1 MHLDKFNRTLI
12 RIKPEKNINC
22 LPIYI
27 KDLSLIL
34 DERKILSS
42 LNLSINSDDVTVIMG
57 PNGAGKSIFL
67 KILNGILTP
76 TSGCIT
82 WNNKKQ
88 FSDTLNTQAFVFQK
102 PILLRRSVIANLD
115 YMDSVLGNKKRI
127 SKDRLLKIVQL
138 QKQKNQPARMLSLGE
153 QQRLSLIRSLM
164 LRPNLLLLDEPT
176 ANLDPASTKIIEDII
191 LNLKMMGIKI
201 IFVTH
206 NILQAKRIADDI
218 IFLNEGKMVEHL
230 NKQEFFSNSK
240 SIEVQNME
248 SRLTGG
254 DLHLNQKVDNETEN
268 DLMSLLADDRQ
279 NPEESYEDFND
290 KQIKKDF
297 INKAIDTLSEREKTI
312 IRLRKFREK
321 SITLD
326 ELGQKLKISKE
337 RVRQIETKALEKLKT
352 TIVEISQ
359 QNKEF
364 FI

>member
-115 YMDSVLGNKKRI
+115 YMDSVLGYKKKI
-127 SKDRLLKIVQL
+127 SKDRLLEIVQL
-138 QKQKNQPARMLSLGE
+138 KKQKNQPARMLSLGE

-240 SIEVQNME
+240 SIEVQNY
-248 SRLTGG
+248 
-254 DLHLNQKVDNETEN
+254 LNGI
-268 DLMSLLADDRQ
+268 L
-279 NPEESYEDFND
+279 
-290 KQIKKDF
+290 
-297 INKAIDTLSEREKTI
+297 
-312 IRLRKFREK
+312 
-321 SITLD
+321 
-326 ELGQKLKISKE
+326 
-337 RVRQIETKALEKLKT
+337 
-352 TIVEISQ
+352 
-359 QNKEF
+359 
-364 FI
+364 

>member
-42 LNLSINSDDVTVIMG
+42 LNLSINSDNVTVIMG

-76 TSGCIT
+76 TTGCIT

-115 YMDSVLGNKKRI
+115 YMDSVLGNKKKI
-127 SKDRLLKIVQL
+127 SKDRLLEIVQL
-138 QKQKNQPARMLSLGE
+138 KKQKNQPARMLSLGE

-206 NILQAKRIADDI
+206 NILQAKRIADEI

-240 SIEVQNME
+240 SIEVQNY
-248 SRLTGG
+248 
-254 DLHLNQKVDNETEN
+254 LNG
-268 DLMSLLADDRQ
+268 
-279 NPEESYEDFND
+279 
-290 KQIKKDF
+290 
-297 INKAIDTLSEREKTI
+297 I
-312 IRLRKFREK
+312 I
-321 SITLD
+321 
-326 ELGQKLKISKE
+326 
-337 RVRQIETKALEKLKT
+337 
-352 TIVEISQ
+352 
-359 QNKEF
+359 
-364 FI
+364 

>member
-115 YMDSVLGNKKRI
+115 YMDSVLGYKKKI
-127 SKDRLLKIVQL
+127 SKDRLLEIVQL
-138 QKQKNQPARMLSLGE
+138 KKQKNQPARMLSLGE

-176 ANLDPASTKIIEDII
+176 ANLDPASTKIIEDIV
-191 LNLKMMGIKI
+191 LNLKKMGIKI

-240 SIEVQNME
+240 SIEVQNY
-248 SRLTGG
+248 
-254 DLHLNQKVDNETEN
+254 LNGI
-268 DLMSLLADDRQ
+268 L
-279 NPEESYEDFND
+279 
-290 KQIKKDF
+290 
-297 INKAIDTLSEREKTI
+297 
-312 IRLRKFREK
+312 
-321 SITLD
+321 
-326 ELGQKLKISKE
+326 
-337 RVRQIETKALEKLKT
+337 
-352 TIVEISQ
+352 
-359 QNKEF
+359 
-364 FI
+364 

>member
-34 DERKILSS
+34 DEKKILTS

-76 TSGCIT
+76 TSGSIT

-115 YMDSVLGNKKRI
+115 YMDSVLGYKKKI
-127 SKDRLLKIVQL
+127 SKDRLLEIVQL
-138 QKQKNQPARMLSLGE
+138 KKQKNQPARMLSLGE
-153 QQRLSLIRSLM
+153 QQRLSLVRSLM
-164 LRPNLLLLDEPT
+164 LRPNILLLDEPT

-206 NILQAKRIADDI
+206 NILQAKRIADEI

-240 SIEVQNME
+240 SIEVQNY
-248 SRLTGG
+248 
-254 DLHLNQKVDNETEN
+254 LNGI
-268 DLMSLLADDRQ
+268 L
-279 NPEESYEDFND
+279 
-290 KQIKKDF
+290 
-297 INKAIDTLSEREKTI
+297 
-312 IRLRKFREK
+312 
-321 SITLD
+321 
-326 ELGQKLKISKE
+326 
-337 RVRQIETKALEKLKT
+337 
-352 TIVEISQ
+352 
-359 QNKEF
+359 
-364 FI
+364 

>member
-115 YMDSVLGNKKRI
+115 YMDSVLGYKKKI
-127 SKDRLLKIVQL
+127 SKDRLLDIVQL
-138 QKQKNQPARMLSLGE
+138 KKQKNQPARMLSLGE
-153 QQRLSLIRSLM
+153 QQRLSLVRSLM
-164 LRPNLLLLDEPT
+164 VRPNIMLLDEPT

-206 NILQAKRIADDI
+206 NILQAKRIADEI

-240 SIEVQNME
+240 SIEVQNY
-248 SRLTGG
+248 
-254 DLHLNQKVDNETEN
+254 LNGI
-268 DLMSLLADDRQ
+268 L
-279 NPEESYEDFND
+279 
-290 KQIKKDF
+290 
-297 INKAIDTLSEREKTI
+297 
-312 IRLRKFREK
+312 
-321 SITLD
+321 
-326 ELGQKLKISKE
+326 
-337 RVRQIETKALEKLKT
+337 
-352 TIVEISQ
+352 
-359 QNKEF
+359 
-364 FI
+364 

>member
-76 TSGCIT
+76 TSGSIK

-115 YMDSVLGNKKRI
+115 YMDSVLGNKKKI
-127 SKDRLLKIVQL
+127 SKDRLLEIVQL
-138 QKQKNQPARMLSLGE
+138 KKQKNQPARMLSLGE

-240 SIEVQNME
+240 SIEVQNY
-248 SRLTGG
+248 
-254 DLHLNQKVDNETEN
+254 LNGI
-268 DLMSLLADDRQ
+268 L
-279 NPEESYEDFND
+279 
-290 KQIKKDF
+290 
-297 INKAIDTLSEREKTI
+297 
-312 IRLRKFREK
+312 
-321 SITLD
+321 
-326 ELGQKLKISKE
+326 
-337 RVRQIETKALEKLKT
+337 
-352 TIVEISQ
+352 
-359 QNKEF
+359 
-364 FI
+364 

>member
-76 TSGCIT
+76 TSGCIS

-115 YMDSVLGNKKRI
+115 YMDSVLGCKKKI
-127 SKDRLLKIVQL
+127 SKDRLLEIVQL
-138 QKQKNQPARMLSLGE
+138 KKQKNQPARMLSLGE
-153 QQRLSLIRSLM
+153 QQRLSLVRSLM

-206 NILQAKRIADDI
+206 NILQAKRIADEI

-240 SIEVQNME
+240 SIEVQNY
-248 SRLTGG
+248 
-254 DLHLNQKVDNETEN
+254 LNGI
-268 DLMSLLADDRQ
+268 L
-279 NPEESYEDFND
+279 
-290 KQIKKDF
+290 
-297 INKAIDTLSEREKTI
+297 
-312 IRLRKFREK
+312 
-321 SITLD
+321 
-326 ELGQKLKISKE
+326 
-337 RVRQIETKALEKLKT
+337 
-352 TIVEISQ
+352 
-359 QNKEF
+359 
-364 FI
+364 

>member
-76 TSGCIT
+76 TSGCIS

-115 YMDSVLGNKKRI
+115 YMDSVLGYKKKI

-206 NILQAKRIADDI
+206 NILQAKRIADEI

-240 SIEVQNME
+240 SIEVQNY
-248 SRLTGG
+248 
-254 DLHLNQKVDNETEN
+254 LNGI
-268 DLMSLLADDRQ
+268 L
-279 NPEESYEDFND
+279 
-290 KQIKKDF
+290 
-297 INKAIDTLSEREKTI
+297 
-312 IRLRKFREK
+312 
-321 SITLD
+321 
-326 ELGQKLKISKE
+326 
-337 RVRQIETKALEKLKT
+337 
-352 TIVEISQ
+352 
-359 QNKEF
+359 
-364 FI
+364 

>member
-42 LNLSINSDDVTVIMG
+42 LNLSINSDNVTVIMG

-115 YMDSVLGNKKRI
+115 YMDSVLGNKKKI
-127 SKDRLLKIVQL
+127 SKDRLLEIVQL
-138 QKQKNQPARMLSLGE
+138 KKQKNQPARMLSLGE

-206 NILQAKRIADDI
+206 NILQAKRIADEI

-240 SIEVQNME
+240 SIEVQNY
-248 SRLTGG
+248 
-254 DLHLNQKVDNETEN
+254 LNGI
-268 DLMSLLADDRQ
+268 L
-279 NPEESYEDFND
+279 
-290 KQIKKDF
+290 
-297 INKAIDTLSEREKTI
+297 
-312 IRLRKFREK
+312 
-321 SITLD
+321 
-326 ELGQKLKISKE
+326 
-337 RVRQIETKALEKLKT
+337 
-352 TIVEISQ
+352 
-359 QNKEF
+359 
-364 FI
+364 

>member
-27 KDLSLIL
+27 KDLCLTL

-42 LNLSINSDDVTVIMG
+42 LNLSINSDGVTVIMG

-206 NILQAKRIADDI
+206 NILQAKRIADEI

-240 SIEVQNME
+240 SIEVQNY
-248 SRLTGG
+248 
-254 DLHLNQKVDNETEN
+254 LNGI
-268 DLMSLLADDRQ
+268 L
-279 NPEESYEDFND
+279 
-290 KQIKKDF
+290 
-297 INKAIDTLSEREKTI
+297 
-312 IRLRKFREK
+312 
-321 SITLD
+321 
-326 ELGQKLKISKE
+326 
-337 RVRQIETKALEKLKT
+337 
-352 TIVEISQ
+352 
-359 QNKEF
+359 
-364 FI
+364 

>member
-76 TSGCIT
+76 TSGCIK

-115 YMDSVLGNKKRI
+115 YMASVLGYKKKI
-127 SKDRLLKIVQL
+127 SKDRLLEIVQL

-206 NILQAKRIADDI
+206 NILQAKRIADEI

-240 SIEVQNME
+240 SIEVQNY
-248 SRLTGG
+248 
-254 DLHLNQKVDNETEN
+254 LNGI
-268 DLMSLLADDRQ
+268 L
-279 NPEESYEDFND
+279 
-290 KQIKKDF
+290 
-297 INKAIDTLSEREKTI
+297 
-312 IRLRKFREK
+312 
-321 SITLD
+321 
-326 ELGQKLKISKE
+326 
-337 RVRQIETKALEKLKT
+337 
-352 TIVEISQ
+352 
-359 QNKEF
+359 
-364 FI
+364 

>member
-22 LPIYI
+22 LPICI

-115 YMDSVLGNKKRI
+115 YMDSVLGYKKKI
-127 SKDRLLKIVQL
+127 SKDRLLEIVQL
-138 QKQKNQPARMLSLGE
+138 KKQKNQPARMLSLGE
-153 QQRLSLIRSLM
+153 QQRLSLVRSLM

-218 IFLNEGKMVEHL
+218 IFLNKGKMVEHL
-230 NKQEFFSNSK
+230 GKKEFFSNSK
-240 SIEVQNME
+240 SIEVQNY
-248 SRLTGG
+248 
-254 DLHLNQKVDNETEN
+254 LNGI
-268 DLMSLLADDRQ
+268 L
-279 NPEESYEDFND
+279 
-290 KQIKKDF
+290 
-297 INKAIDTLSEREKTI
+297 
-312 IRLRKFREK
+312 
-321 SITLD
+321 
-326 ELGQKLKISKE
+326 
-337 RVRQIETKALEKLKT
+337 
-352 TIVEISQ
+352 
-359 QNKEF
+359 
-364 FI
+364 

>member
-42 LNLSINSDDVTVIMG
+42 LNLSINSDDVTVVMG

-115 YMDSVLGNKKRI
+115 YMDSVLGYKKKI
-127 SKDRLLKIVQL
+127 SKDRLLEIVQL

-240 SIEVQNME
+240 SIEVQNY
-248 SRLTGG
+248 
-254 DLHLNQKVDNETEN
+254 LNGI
-268 DLMSLLADDRQ
+268 L
-279 NPEESYEDFND
+279 
-290 KQIKKDF
+290 
-297 INKAIDTLSEREKTI
+297 
-312 IRLRKFREK
+312 
-321 SITLD
+321 
-326 ELGQKLKISKE
+326 
-337 RVRQIETKALEKLKT
+337 
-352 TIVEISQ
+352 
-359 QNKEF
+359 
-364 FI
+364 

>member
-76 TSGCIT
+76 SSGCVT

-115 YMDSVLGNKKRI
+115 YMDSVLGYKKKI
-127 SKDRLLKIVQL
+127 SKDRLLEIVQL
-138 QKQKNQPARMLSLGE
+138 KKQKNQPARMLSLGE
-153 QQRLSLIRSLM
+153 QQRLSLVRSLM

-240 SIEVQNME
+240 SIEVQNY
-248 SRLTGG
+248 
-254 DLHLNQKVDNETEN
+254 LNGI
-268 DLMSLLADDRQ
+268 L
-279 NPEESYEDFND
+279 
-290 KQIKKDF
+290 
-297 INKAIDTLSEREKTI
+297 
-312 IRLRKFREK
+312 
-321 SITLD
+321 
-326 ELGQKLKISKE
+326 
-337 RVRQIETKALEKLKT
+337 
-352 TIVEISQ
+352 
-359 QNKEF
+359 
-364 FI
+364 

>member
-115 YMDSVLGNKKRI
+115 YMDSVLGYKKKI

-153 QQRLSLIRSLM
+153 QQRLSLVRSLM

-206 NILQAKRIADDI
+206 NILQAKRIADEI

-240 SIEVQNME
+240 SIEVQNY
-248 SRLTGG
+248 
-254 DLHLNQKVDNETEN
+254 LNGI
-268 DLMSLLADDRQ
+268 L
-279 NPEESYEDFND
+279 
-290 KQIKKDF
+290 
-297 INKAIDTLSEREKTI
+297 
-312 IRLRKFREK
+312 
-321 SITLD
+321 
-326 ELGQKLKISKE
+326 
-337 RVRQIETKALEKLKT
+337 
-352 TIVEISQ
+352 
-359 QNKEF
+359 
-364 FI
+364 

>member
-115 YMDSVLGNKKRI
+115 YMDSVLGYKKKI
-127 SKDRLLKIVQL
+127 SKDRLLEIVQL

-153 QQRLSLIRSLM
+153 QQRLSLVRSLM
-164 LRPNLLLLDEPT
+164 VRPNLLLLDEPT
-176 ANLDPASTKIIEDII
+176 ANLDPASTKIIEDIV
-191 LNLKMMGIKI
+191 LNLKKMGIKI

-240 SIEVQNME
+240 SIEVQNY
-248 SRLTGG
+248 
-254 DLHLNQKVDNETEN
+254 LNGI
-268 DLMSLLADDRQ
+268 L
-279 NPEESYEDFND
+279 
-290 KQIKKDF
+290 
-297 INKAIDTLSEREKTI
+297 
-312 IRLRKFREK
+312 
-321 SITLD
+321 
-326 ELGQKLKISKE
+326 
-337 RVRQIETKALEKLKT
+337 
-352 TIVEISQ
+352 
-359 QNKEF
+359 
-364 FI
+364 

>member
-76 TSGCIT
+76 TSGCII

-115 YMDSVLGNKKRI
+115 YMDSVLEYKKKI
-127 SKDRLLKIVQL
+127 SKDKLLEIVQL
-138 QKQKNQPARMLSLGE
+138 KKQKNQPARMLSLGE

-206 NILQAKRIADDI
+206 NILQAKRIADEI

-240 SIEVQNME
+240 SIEVQNY
-248 SRLTGG
+248 
-254 DLHLNQKVDNETEN
+254 LNGI
-268 DLMSLLADDRQ
+268 L
-279 NPEESYEDFND
+279 
-290 KQIKKDF
+290 
-297 INKAIDTLSEREKTI
+297 
-312 IRLRKFREK
+312 
-321 SITLD
+321 
-326 ELGQKLKISKE
+326 
-337 RVRQIETKALEKLKT
+337 
-352 TIVEISQ
+352 
-359 QNKEF
+359 
-364 FI
+364 

>member
-115 YMDSVLGNKKRI
+115 YMDSVLGYKKKI

-218 IFLNEGKMVEHL
+218 IFLNKGKMVEQL
-230 NKQEFFSNSK
+230 GKKEFFSNTK
-240 SIEVQNME
+240 SIEVQNY
-248 SRLTGG
+248 
-254 DLHLNQKVDNETEN
+254 LNGI
-268 DLMSLLADDRQ
+268 L
-279 NPEESYEDFND
+279 
-290 KQIKKDF
+290 
-297 INKAIDTLSEREKTI
+297 
-312 IRLRKFREK
+312 
-321 SITLD
+321 
-326 ELGQKLKISKE
+326 
-337 RVRQIETKALEKLKT
+337 
-352 TIVEISQ
+352 
-359 QNKEF
+359 
-364 FI
+364 

>member
-42 LNLSINSDDVTVIMG
+42 LNLSINSDNVTVIMG

-115 YMDSVLGNKKRI
+115 YMDSVLEYKKKI
-127 SKDRLLKIVQL
+127 SKDKLLEIVQL
-138 QKQKNQPARMLSLGE
+138 KKQKNQPARMLSLGE

-206 NILQAKRIADDI
+206 NILQAKRIADEI

-240 SIEVQNME
+240 SIEVQNY
-248 SRLTGG
+248 
-254 DLHLNQKVDNETEN
+254 LNGI
-268 DLMSLLADDRQ
+268 L
-279 NPEESYEDFND
+279 
-290 KQIKKDF
+290 
-297 INKAIDTLSEREKTI
+297 
-312 IRLRKFREK
+312 
-321 SITLD
+321 
-326 ELGQKLKISKE
+326 
-337 RVRQIETKALEKLKT
+337 
-352 TIVEISQ
+352 
-359 QNKEF
+359 
-364 FI
+364 

>member
-1 MHLDKFNRTLI
+1 
-12 RIKPEKNINC
+12 
-22 LPIYI
+22 
-27 KDLSLIL
+27 
-34 DERKILSS
+34 
-42 LNLSINSDDVTVIMG
+42 MG

-115 YMDSVLGNKKRI
+115 YMDSVLGYKKKI
-127 SKDRLLKIVQL
+127 SKDRLLEIVQL
-138 QKQKNQPARMLSLGE
+138 KKQKNQPARMLSLGE

-206 NILQAKRIADDI
+206 NILQAKRIADEI

-240 SIEVQNME
+240 SIEVQNY
-248 SRLTGG
+248 
-254 DLHLNQKVDNETEN
+254 LNGI
-268 DLMSLLADDRQ
+268 L
-279 NPEESYEDFND
+279 
-290 KQIKKDF
+290 
-297 INKAIDTLSEREKTI
+297 
-312 IRLRKFREK
+312 
-321 SITLD
+321 
-326 ELGQKLKISKE
+326 
-337 RVRQIETKALEKLKT
+337 
-352 TIVEISQ
+352 
-359 QNKEF
+359 
-364 FI
+364 

>member
-22 LPIYI
+22 LPICI

-42 LNLSINSDDVTVIMG
+42 LNFSINSDDITVIMG

-115 YMDSVLGNKKRI
+115 YMDSVLGYKKKI
-127 SKDRLLKIVQL
+127 SKDRLLEIVQL
-138 QKQKNQPARMLSLGE
+138 KKQKNQPARMLSLGE
-153 QQRLSLIRSLM
+153 QQRLSLVRSLM

-191 LNLKMMGIKI
+191 LNLKLMGIKI

-218 IFLNEGKMVEHL
+218 IFLNEGKMVAHL
-230 NKQEFFSNSK
+230 GKQEFFSNSK
-240 SIEVQNME
+240 SIEVQNY
-248 SRLTGG
+248 
-254 DLHLNQKVDNETEN
+254 LNGI
-268 DLMSLLADDRQ
+268 L
-279 NPEESYEDFND
+279 
-290 KQIKKDF
+290 
-297 INKAIDTLSEREKTI
+297 
-312 IRLRKFREK
+312 
-321 SITLD
+321 
-326 ELGQKLKISKE
+326 
-337 RVRQIETKALEKLKT
+337 
-352 TIVEISQ
+352 
-359 QNKEF
+359 
-364 FI
+364 

>member
-115 YMDSVLGNKKRI
+115 YMDSVLGYKKKI
-127 SKDRLLKIVQL
+127 SKDRLLEIVQL

-153 QQRLSLIRSLM
+153 QQRLSLVRSLM
-164 LRPNLLLLDEPT
+164 VRPNLLLLDEPT
-176 ANLDPASTKIIEDII
+176 ANLDPGSTKIIEDIV

-240 SIEVQNME
+240 SIEVQNY
-248 SRLTGG
+248 
-254 DLHLNQKVDNETEN
+254 LNGI
-268 DLMSLLADDRQ
+268 L
-279 NPEESYEDFND
+279 
-290 KQIKKDF
+290 
-297 INKAIDTLSEREKTI
+297 
-312 IRLRKFREK
+312 
-321 SITLD
+321 
-326 ELGQKLKISKE
+326 
-337 RVRQIETKALEKLKT
+337 
-352 TIVEISQ
+352 
-359 QNKEF
+359 
-364 FI
+364 

>member
-240 SIEVQNME
+240 SIEVQNY
-248 SRLTGG
+248 
-254 DLHLNQKVDNETEN
+254 LNGI
-268 DLMSLLADDRQ
+268 L
-279 NPEESYEDFND
+279 
-290 KQIKKDF
+290 
-297 INKAIDTLSEREKTI
+297 
-312 IRLRKFREK
+312 
-321 SITLD
+321 
-326 ELGQKLKISKE
+326 
-337 RVRQIETKALEKLKT
+337 
-352 TIVEISQ
+352 
-359 QNKEF
+359 
-364 FI
+364 

>member
-22 LPIYI
+22 LPICI
-27 KDLSLIL
+27 KDLSLIV

-42 LNLSINSDDVTVIMG
+42 LNFSINSDDVTVIMG

-115 YMDSVLGNKKRI
+115 YMGSVLGYKKKI
-127 SKDRLLKIVQL
+127 SKDRLLEIVQL
-138 QKQKNQPARMLSLGE
+138 KKQKNQPARMLSLGE

-206 NILQAKRIADDI
+206 NILQAKRIADEI

-240 SIEVQNME
+240 SIEVQNY
-248 SRLTGG
+248 
-254 DLHLNQKVDNETEN
+254 LNGI
-268 DLMSLLADDRQ
+268 L
-279 NPEESYEDFND
+279 
-290 KQIKKDF
+290 
-297 INKAIDTLSEREKTI
+297 
-312 IRLRKFREK
+312 
-321 SITLD
+321 
-326 ELGQKLKISKE
+326 
-337 RVRQIETKALEKLKT
+337 
-352 TIVEISQ
+352 
-359 QNKEF
+359 
-364 FI
+364 

>member
-115 YMDSVLGNKKRI
+115 YMDSVLGYKKKI
-127 SKDRLLKIVQL
+127 SKDRLLEIVQL

-153 QQRLSLIRSLM
+153 QQRLSLVRSLM
-164 LRPNLLLLDEPT
+164 VRPNLLLLDEPT
-176 ANLDPASTKIIEDII
+176 ANLDPGSTKIIEDIV
-191 LNLKMMGIKI
+191 LNLKKMGIKI

-206 NILQAKRIADDI
+206 NILQAKRIADEI

-240 SIEVQNME
+240 SIEVQNY
-248 SRLTGG
+248 
-254 DLHLNQKVDNETEN
+254 LNGI
-268 DLMSLLADDRQ
+268 L
-279 NPEESYEDFND
+279 
-290 KQIKKDF
+290 
-297 INKAIDTLSEREKTI
+297 
-312 IRLRKFREK
+312 
-321 SITLD
+321 
-326 ELGQKLKISKE
+326 
-337 RVRQIETKALEKLKT
+337 
-352 TIVEISQ
+352 
-359 QNKEF
+359 
-364 FI
+364 

>member
-22 LPIYI
+22 LPVYI

-42 LNLSINSDDVTVIMG
+42 LNLSINSDNVTVIMG

-115 YMDSVLGNKKRI
+115 YMDSVLGYKKKI

-206 NILQAKRIADDI
+206 NILQAKRIADEI

-240 SIEVQNME
+240 SIEVQNY
-248 SRLTGG
+248 
-254 DLHLNQKVDNETEN
+254 LNGI
-268 DLMSLLADDRQ
+268 L
-279 NPEESYEDFND
+279 
-290 KQIKKDF
+290 
-297 INKAIDTLSEREKTI
+297 
-312 IRLRKFREK
+312 
-321 SITLD
+321 
-326 ELGQKLKISKE
+326 
-337 RVRQIETKALEKLKT
+337 
-352 TIVEISQ
+352 
-359 QNKEF
+359 
-364 FI
+364 

>member
-115 YMDSVLGNKKRI
+115 YMDSVLGYKKKI
-127 SKDRLLKIVQL
+127 SKDRLLEIVQL
-138 QKQKNQPARMLSLGE
+138 KKQKNQPARMLSLGE

-218 IFLNEGKMVEHL
+218 IFLNKGKMVEHL
-230 NKQEFFSNSK
+230 GKQEFFSNSK
-240 SIEVQNME
+240 SIEVQNY
-248 SRLTGG
+248 
-254 DLHLNQKVDNETEN
+254 LNGI
-268 DLMSLLADDRQ
+268 L
-279 NPEESYEDFND
+279 
-290 KQIKKDF
+290 
-297 INKAIDTLSEREKTI
+297 
-312 IRLRKFREK
+312 
-321 SITLD
+321 
-326 ELGQKLKISKE
+326 
-337 RVRQIETKALEKLKT
+337 
-352 TIVEISQ
+352 
-359 QNKEF
+359 
-364 FI
+364 

>member
-88 FSDTLNTQAFVFQK
+88 FSDTINTQSFVFQK

-115 YMDSVLGNKKRI
+115 YMDSVLGNKKKI
-127 SKDRLLKIVQL
+127 SKDRLLEIVQL
-138 QKQKNQPARMLSLGE
+138 KKQKNQPARMLSLGE
-153 QQRLSLIRSLM
+153 QQRLSLVRSLM

-206 NILQAKRIADDI
+206 NILQAKRIADEI

-240 SIEVQNME
+240 SIEVQNY
-248 SRLTGG
+248 
-254 DLHLNQKVDNETEN
+254 LNGI
-268 DLMSLLADDRQ
+268 L
-279 NPEESYEDFND
+279 
-290 KQIKKDF
+290 
-297 INKAIDTLSEREKTI
+297 
-312 IRLRKFREK
+312 
-321 SITLD
+321 
-326 ELGQKLKISKE
+326 
-337 RVRQIETKALEKLKT
+337 
-352 TIVEISQ
+352 
-359 QNKEF
+359 
-364 FI
+364 